1 VNSTRVSYTLSE
13 DCAAGTITWT
23 RVSGPLDA
31 PGFSLN

>member
-1 VNSTRVSYTLSE
+1 MAKAEGSLPAGLLRRR
-13 DCAAGTITWT
+13 AAIPF